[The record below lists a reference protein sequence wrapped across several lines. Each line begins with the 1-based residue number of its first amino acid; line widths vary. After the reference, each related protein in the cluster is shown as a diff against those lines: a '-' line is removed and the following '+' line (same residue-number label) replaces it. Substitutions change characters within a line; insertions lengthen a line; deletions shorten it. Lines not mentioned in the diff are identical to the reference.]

1 MNNKPY
7 NHLKVDDGAFE
18 LDYIAKASDL
28 NYPSP
33 NFKPHWN
40 ILFVRVSE
48 QFSGTFEECIDWM
61 SQFYTDKFDDAR
73 TADALALELAKEFV
87 REAEIPQQRREARD
101 KLWNSIEEAVNDAV
115 NILGAAH
122 VTSAGI
128 MYFTMIAKEMAPDKE
143 EAIEL
148 ITLTIDDVMEGDHKA
163 EVIEYDYH

>member
-1 MNNKPY
+1 MNN
-7 NHLKVDDGAFE
+7 E
-18 LDYIAKASDL
+18 
-28 NYPSP
+28 
-33 NFKPHWN
+33 
-40 ILFVRVSE
+40 
-48 QFSGTFEECIDWM
+48 T
-61 SQFYTDKFDDAR
+61 
-73 TADALALELAKEFV
+73 
-87 REAEIPQQRREARD
+87 QQRREAHD

-128 MYFTMIAKEMAPDKE
+128 MYFTMIAKEMAPDRE